1 MASGVLS
8 SDQSWVLVNEH
19 QNVLHA
25 HLYFPRTEKEKK
37 KKGKESHPLA
47 WQNTRSNLLTRACF
61 LLNYDRDCSQLNPM
75 LYTTPGCY

>member
-1 MASGVLS
+1 MQGAAREMMASGVLS

-37 KKGKESHPLA
+37 RERKSSFSMAEYTKQPLDP
-47 WQNTRSNLLTRACF
+47 N
-61 LLNYDRDCSQLNPM
+61 M
-75 LYTTPGCY
+75 LFAKL

>member
-37 KKGKESHPLA
+37 KRERESSFSMAEYTKQPLDP
-47 WQNTRSNLLTRACF
+47 
-61 LLNYDRDCSQLNPM
+61 YM
-75 LYTTPGCY
+75 LFAKL